1 MWIAVLLTARY
12 PSRTVPI
19 YDFKCASC
27 EAVSEHILLGFDAEP
42 PKDCPSCGEG
52 PLTRVYA
59 GARTQISFNGWGFSK
74 TDGLIADT
82 RGKDFKALKERA
94 ARIVE
99 E

>member
-1 MWIAVLLTARY
+1 MMPVF
-12 PSRTVPI
+12 
-19 YDFKCASC
+19 DFKCSDC
-27 EAVSEHILLGFDAEP
+27 QELEEHIVLPTENT
-42 PKDCPSCGEG
+42 PSVCRACGG
-52 PLTRVYA
+52 ALRRVY
-59 GARTQISFNGWGFSK
+59 GGGRLHVSFEGWGFSK